1 MEHERIILVDEND
14 NIVDDVLRNEK
25 KDEDIHRVSA
35 LWATN
40 SQ

>member
-14 NIVDDVLRNEK
+14 NIVNDVLRNEK

-35 LWATN
+35 LWVTN